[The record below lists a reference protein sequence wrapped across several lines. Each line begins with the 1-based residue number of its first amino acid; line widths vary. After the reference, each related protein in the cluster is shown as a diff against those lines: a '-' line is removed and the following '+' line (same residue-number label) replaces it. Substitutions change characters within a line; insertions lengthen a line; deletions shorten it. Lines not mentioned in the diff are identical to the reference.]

1 MTPAIDDEKALGKAR
16 LEALSDGVFAIAMT
30 LLVLDIKLPDISRR
44 EPGRIVEA
52 FRTLGPAFLSFA
64 LTFVLAGAFW
74 YLHHVT
80 FHNTRYITRGLAM
93 INVIFLMFVSL
104 LPFSTSVLPRLG
116 LGNSIGQAVYFAN
129 QLALGA
135 VLNVI
140 WWFAGK
146 HKLLVTP
153 IADPQARFMIGL
165 QPFCYA
171 AAIVMAFVYPPVS
184 YWVFFLGMVAG
195 RRIASRRFAA
205 LPADAPAPL

>member
-1 MTPAIDDEKALGKAR
+1 MTPATDDEKALGKAR

-30 LLVLDIKLPDISRR
+30 LLVLDIKLPEITSR
-44 EPGRIVEA
+44 EPARLFQA

-129 QLALGA
+129 QLALA
-135 VLNVI
+135 VVLNVI

-171 AAIVMAFVYPPVS
+171 GAIGMAFVYPPAS

-195 RRIASRRFAA
+195 RRVAQRRFAA
-205 LPADAPAPL
+205 LPVDAPAPL

>member
-1 MTPAIDDEKALGKAR
+1 MRFGRSAR
-16 LEALSDGVFAIAMT
+16 RLF
-30 LLVLDIKLPDISRR
+30 
-44 EPGRIVEA
+44 
-52 FRTLGPAFLSFA
+52 SFA
-64 LTFVLAGAFW
+64 LTFVLAGSFW

-80 FHNTRYITRGLAM
+80 FHNARYITRGLAM

-116 LGNSIGQAVYFAN
+116 LGNSIGQAIYFAN
-129 QLALGA
+129 QLALSA
-135 VLNVI
+135 VLNAI

-153 IADPQARFMIGL
+153 IADPLARFMIGL

-171 AAIVMAFVYPPVS
+171 AAIAVAFVYPPVS
-184 YWVFFLGMVAG
+184 YWTFFLGMLVG
-195 RRIASRRFAA
+195 RRIAQRRFAA

>member
-1 MTPAIDDEKALGKAR
+1 MTTEADDEKALGKAR

-30 LLVLDIKLPDISRR
+30 LLVLDIKLPDTASR
-44 EPGRIVEA
+44 EPAQVLQA
-52 FRTLGPAFLSFA
+52 FRTLGPAFLSFG

-93 INVIFLMFVSL
+93 LNVIFLMFVSL

-116 LGNSIGQAVYFAN
+116 LGNSIAQAMYFAN
-129 QLALGA
+129 QLALS
-135 VLNVI
+135 VLLNVI
-140 WWFAGK
+140 WWFAGT

-153 IADPQARFMIGL
+153 IAAPQTRFLIGL

-171 AAIVMAFVYPPVS
+171 AAIGVAFAYPPAS
-184 YWVFFLGMVAG
+184 YWVFFLGMMVG
-195 RRIASRRFAA
+195 RRIATRRFAA